1 MKSKLF
7 RNIYVVAIL
16 AAMLGIAACQKDNPV
31 EPVDNGMDYSM
42 VLLSPNAIVG
52 EVSEASLTTDFTLQN
67 VYDKM
72 LMPPSDDKG
81 KGPNGEMPPK
91 PEPNNGQF
99 RIGVLL
105 RMLEL
110 DSAQREQVKIFAQ
123 ELEDCIKEY
132 RQMLREAQ
140 RAIIENANAQR
151 RQIMEQLKA
160 GEITREQAMQ
170 ALKQLREE
178 TRTAMETNEDIA
190 IARQGL
196 KDCHDAFLE
205 NVKSILTTKQ
215 LEIWN
220 KYFGIKE

>member
-1 MKSKLF
+1 MKSKFF

-31 EPVDNGMDYSM
+31 EPVDDEMDYSM
-42 VLLSPNAIVG
+42 VLLSPNAMVG
-52 EVSEASLTTDFTLQN
+52 DVSDASLTTDFTLQN

-72 LMPPSDDKG
+72 LLPPFGGNG

-91 PEPNNGQF
+91 PEPKKPQF
-99 RIGVLL
+99 KIGMLL

-110 DSAQREQVKIFAQ
+110 DSAQREEVKVFAQ

-151 RQIMEQLKA
+151 REIMEQLKS

-178 TRTAMETNEDIA
+178 TRLAMETDEDIQTA
-190 IARQGL
+190 LEGL
-196 KDCHDAFLE
+196 KNCHDAFLE

-220 KYFGIKE
+220 RYFGIKE

>member
-1 MKSKLF
+1 MKNKLF

-16 AAMLGIAACQKDNPV
+16 AAVFGLSSCQKDNPV
-31 EPVDNGMDYSM
+31 EPVDNGLDYSM
-42 VLLSPNAIVG
+42 VLVSPEAMVG
-52 EVSEASLTTDFTLQN
+52 ELSQPSLTTDFTLQN

-72 LMPPSDDKG
+72 LMPPFDNKG

-91 PEPNNGQF
+91 PEPNKPPF
-99 RIGVLL
+99 KIGVLL

-110 DSAQREQVKIFAQ
+110 DSAQREQVKIFVQ

-178 TRTAMETNEDIA
+178 TRMAMESNEDIA
-190 IARQGL
+190 TARQGL

-220 KYFGIKE
+220 KFFGIKE

>member
-1 MKSKLF
+1 MKNKLF

-16 AAMLGIAACQKDNPV
+16 AAMLGIAACQNENPFEPEDN
-31 EPVDNGMDYSM
+31 DIDYSM
-42 VLLSPNAIVG
+42 VLLSPDAMVG

-72 LMPPSDDKG
+72 LTPPFGGNG

-91 PEPNNGQF
+91 PEPNKGQF

-151 RQIMEQLKA
+151 RQIIEQLKA

-205 NVKSILTTKQ
+205 NVKSILTTEQ

>member
-1 MKSKLF
+1 MKNKLF

-16 AAMLGIAACQKDNPV
+16 VAVLGLTSCQKDNPV
-31 EPVDNGMDYSM
+31 EPIENGLDYSM
-42 VLLSPNAIVG
+42 VLLSPEAMIG
-52 EVSEASLTTDFTLQN
+52 EVSQPSLTTDFTLLN

-72 LMPPSDDKG
+72 LIPPIDGKG

-91 PEPNNGQF
+91 PEPNKPPF
-99 RIGVLL
+99 KIGMLL

-151 RQIMEQLKA
+151 REIMEQLKT

-170 ALKQLREE
+170 ALRQLREE
-178 TRTAMETNEDIA
+178 TRIAMETDEDIA
-190 IARQGL
+190 TARQGL

-215 LEIWN
+215 LDIWN
-220 KYFGIKE
+220 RFFGIKG